1 MASKQQLIQA
11 VSEPRQRLALTAA
24 CMLYPD
30 ICITI
35 ESTLRHVDC
44 IVDHRLLIT
53 DPFNVTDMRNSLDF
67 MSAESQ
73 QQILMDLLQH
83 PRARFYFTNIL
94 KNLPMPLN
102 KLNRPSLARL

>member
-1 MASKQQLIQA
+1 
-11 VSEPRQRLALTAA
+11 
-24 CMLYPD
+24 
-30 ICITI
+30 
-35 ESTLRHVDC
+35 
-44 IVDHRLLIT
+44 
-53 DPFNVTDMRNSLDF
+53 MRNSLDF

-94 KNLPMPLN
+94 KDLPMPLN